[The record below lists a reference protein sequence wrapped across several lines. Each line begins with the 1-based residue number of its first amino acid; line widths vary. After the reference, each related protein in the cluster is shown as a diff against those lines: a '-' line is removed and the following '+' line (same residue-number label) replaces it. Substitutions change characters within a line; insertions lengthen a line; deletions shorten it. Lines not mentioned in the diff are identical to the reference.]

1 MGMLPPDPR
10 IDAKSVTRPFQL
22 LASWLVSL
30 IILDGAFLSAATLV
44 TRPSWAADALVIAAI
59 VNVPL
64 FLVCMF
70 LLQTRFRPEMQG
82 DEYYASYILEQRRL
96 NECRRSSRIRLS
108 EVGLDLTSL
117 ASGRS
122 LDEAPLEV
130 QVSVRQILGEISGG
144 LERLNARQRAMA
156 YGLSQHNML
165 EMAKGLMA
173 EHRWGEAAKYL
184 DEYTEANP
192 TDWEAQRSRG
202 IAHAMSRK
210 GRPGDMAALNA
221 YNQAIQFVPRETDMN
236 TRARLYSYR
245 GAMFKRLNRLQ
256 EAEADLK
263 LGVEKASDD
272 LVARDIHY
280 NLACVYAL
288 RGERDLMLTHL
299 RMLKDAR
306 REVGL
311 IRRHLTDYF
320 KSFADDSEFLRL
332 LNQG

>member
-1 MGMLPPDPR
+1 MISPDAQ
-10 IDAKSVTRPFQL
+10 IDAKTITRPIQL

-30 IILDGAFLSAATLV
+30 IVLDAAFLSAAALI
-44 TRPSWAADALVIAAI
+44 TRPSWASDALVIAAI

-82 DEYYASYILEQRRL
+82 DEYYASYILDQRRL
-96 NECRRSSRIRLS
+96 NELSEKLKNQLS
-108 EVGLDLTSL
+108 EVGLDLASL

-156 YGLSQHNML
+156 YGVSQHTLL
-165 EMAKGLMA
+165 EMANGLMA

-184 DEYTEANP
+184 DEYTEPNP

-210 GRPGDMAALNA
+210 GRPGDSQRVQSSDSVRAERNR
-221 YNQAIQFVPRETDMN
+221 YEYPSSVVFVSGGHVQETG
-236 TRARLYSYR
+236 SSS
-245 GAMFKRLNRLQ
+245 G
-256 EAEADLK
+256 
-263 LGVEKASDD
+263 G
-272 LVARDIHY
+272 
-280 NLACVYAL
+280 
-288 RGERDLMLTHL
+288 
-299 RMLKDAR
+299 
-306 REVGL
+306 
-311 IRRHLTDYF
+311 
-320 KSFADDSEFLRL
+320 
-332 LNQG
+332 